1 MQKINITNIFKK
13 KHYSQRNQITNLI
26 SQNTFREI
34 KTFQKIYLELKSILY
49 KKIFSLNVILIQ
61 LFSNYWIGMV

>member
-49 KKIFSLNVILIQ
+49 KKIFSLNVILIK
-61 LFSNYWIGMV
+61 LLSNYWIGMV